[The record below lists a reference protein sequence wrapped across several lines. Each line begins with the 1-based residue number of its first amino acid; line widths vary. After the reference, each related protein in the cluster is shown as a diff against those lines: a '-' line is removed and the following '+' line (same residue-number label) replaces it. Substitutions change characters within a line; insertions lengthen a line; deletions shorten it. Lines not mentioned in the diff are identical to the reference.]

1 MKSTHWVATTRK
13 TSLYV
18 QTCAS
23 GSLVVQSHTMP
34 MSGDVVPM
42 GLFRVDGKALSNLQ
56 AKMERLKN
64 GLGLDM

>member
-1 MKSTHWVATTRK
+1 M
-13 TSLYV
+13 L
-18 QTCAS
+18 TCAS

>member
-1 MKSTHWVATTRK
+1 
-13 TSLYV
+13 
-18 QTCAS
+18 
-23 GSLVVQSHTMP
+23 

-42 GLFRVDGKALSNLQ
+42 GLFRVDGKTLSNLQ